1 VFIKSADSSIRA
13 ATAFK
18 LNETKFTVNAPPGVN
33 SAYTQATTTGVPAGA
48 YPSSIQTSMC
58 YPENDLFF
66 RHQHYFNIHIY
77 LEDGVY
83 SNSSSNSGYQ
93 GASSQTAYGS

>member
-1 VFIKSADSSIRA
+1 M
-13 ATAFK
+13 
-18 LNETKFTVNAPPGVN
+18 N
-33 SAYTQATTTGVPAGA
+33 SAYTQATTTGLPAGA

-66 RHQHYFNIHIY
+66 RHQHYFNIHIFF
-77 LEDGVY
+77 EGGVY
-83 SNSSSNSGYQ
+83 SNSSSKSGYQ